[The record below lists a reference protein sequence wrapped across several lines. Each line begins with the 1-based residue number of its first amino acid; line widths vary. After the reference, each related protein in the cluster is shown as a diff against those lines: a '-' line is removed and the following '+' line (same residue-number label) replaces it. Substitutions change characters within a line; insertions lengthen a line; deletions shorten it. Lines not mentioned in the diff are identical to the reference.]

1 MAPGGPHLA
10 EVPERV
16 KTRTELVEEGINAA
30 LDRNWKLAL
39 DLNQEI
45 AERFGVDEETH
56 NRLGKAYTELG
67 KLDDALTAYRAT
79 LELNPLNA
87 IAIKN
92 VTRLTGLIE
101 EKADLPK
108 GQSAVDVN
116 AFVEEM
122 GKSALASVVLEPGFD
137 PSLLAPGDQVELV
150 PDGDSLRVQ
159 TTSGKAV
166 GRVESKLARRVLK
179 FIAGGNKYAAVVAN
193 SGDGGLR
200 IIIRETHQAAELA
213 GMPSFPASKSQEFR
227 AYAKDSLLRDVD
239 TDDLS
244 TDEGDDESVIVD
256 EDDLEGMH
264 AVEPGME
271 DGADADEDDSENY

>member
-1 MAPGGPHLA
+1 LA

-16 KTRTELVEEGINAA
+16 KTRTELVEEAINAA
-30 LDRNWKLAL
+30 LDRNWKQAL
-39 DLNQEI
+39 ELNQEI
-45 AERFGVDEETH
+45 AERYGVDEETH

-67 KLDDALTAYRAT
+67 KLDDALSAYRAT

-122 GKSALASVVLEPGFD
+122 GKSALASVVLESGFD
-137 PSLLAPGDQVELV
+137 PALVAPGDQVELV

-166 GRVESKLARRVLK
+166 GRVESRLARRVLK
-179 FIAGGNKYAAVVAN
+179 FIAGGNKYAAVVAT
-193 SGDGGLR
+193 SDGSALR
-200 IIIRETHQAAELA
+200 IIIRETYQAPEFA

-227 AYAKDSLLRDVD
+227 AYAKDSLLRDVE
-239 TDDLS
+239 TDDIS
-244 TDEGDDESVIVD
+244 VDESDDDSVVVED
-256 EDDLEGMH
+256 DDLEGMH
-264 AVEPGME
+264 AVEPGLE
-271 DGADADEDDSENY
+271 DAADADEDDSDNY

>member
-1 MAPGGPHLA
+1 MA

-16 KTRTELVEEGINAA
+16 KTRTELVEEAINAA

-39 DLNQEI
+39 ELNQEI
-45 AERFGVDEETH
+45 AERYGVDEETH

-67 KLDDALTAYRAT
+67 KLDDALSAYRAT

-122 GKSALASVVLEPGFD
+122 GKSALASVVLESGFD
-137 PSLLAPGDQVELV
+137 PALVAPGDQVELV

-179 FIAGGNKYAAVVAN
+179 FVAGGNKYAAVVAT
-193 SGDGGLR
+193 SEEASLR
-200 IIIRETHQAAELA
+200 VIIRETYQAPEFA

-227 AYAKDSLLRDVD
+227 AYAKDSLLNRAADAEE
-239 TDDLS
+239 T
-244 TDEGDDESVIVD
+244 E
-256 EDDLEGMH
+256 EDGEEPAEELDGMH
-264 AVEPGME
+264 TVESAE
-271 DGADADEDDSENY
+271 DEVEVPEADEDSRKEDVY

>member
-1 MAPGGPHLA
+1 MA

-16 KTRTELVEEGINAA
+16 KTRTELVEEAINAA

-39 DLNQEI
+39 ELNQEI
-45 AERFGVDEETH
+45 AERYGVDEETH

-67 KLDDALTAYRAT
+67 KLDDALSAYRAT

-122 GKSALASVVLEPGFD
+122 GKSALASVVLESGFD
-137 PSLLAPGDQVELV
+137 PALVAPGDQVELV

-166 GRVESKLARRVLK
+166 GRVESRLARRVLK
-179 FIAGGNKYAAVVAN
+179 FIAGGNKYAAVVAT
-193 SGDGGLR
+193 SDGSALR
-200 IIIRETHQAAELA
+200 IIIRETYQAPEFA

-227 AYAKDSLLRDVD
+227 AYAKDSLLRDVE
-239 TDDLS
+239 TDDIS
-244 TDEGDDESVIVD
+244 VDESDDDSVVVED
-256 EDDLEGMH
+256 DDLEGMH
-264 AVEPGME
+264 AVEPGLE
-271 DGADADEDDSENY
+271 DAADADEDDSDNY